1 MISNGQRSCRHGVVR
16 SVRYD
21 VPELGGRLTRFCSRV
36 SVLSIQCMKVF
47 NEEEGYVE
55 SDQALYIL
63 LARPSTPS
71 RTMYERHDHNIRC
84 FYDLTDD
91 YRIHLD
97 RKEGLV

>member
-1 MISNGQRSCRHGVVR
+1 MI
-16 SVRYD
+16 D
-21 VPELGGRLTRFCSRV
+21 
-36 SVLSIQCMKVF
+36 
-47 NEEEGYVE
+47 EEEGYVE

-84 FYDLTDD
+84 VYHLIAD